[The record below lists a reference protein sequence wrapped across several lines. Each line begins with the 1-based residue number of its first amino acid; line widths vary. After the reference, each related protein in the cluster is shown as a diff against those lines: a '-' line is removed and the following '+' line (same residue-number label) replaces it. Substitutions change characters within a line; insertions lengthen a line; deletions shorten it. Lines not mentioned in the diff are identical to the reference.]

1 MITATPEL
9 LQQFTTVVP
18 EAARRRQAIK
28 AWRKRVKAEE
38 AALKR
43 QLDKFSVAV
52 DGALDGRHSLL
63 AQLDGLAAAA
73 QQQLDHGRG
82 EMIAAREAARAAQ
95 SRQPPLAARLQALQ
109 AENPGFAAGWIVL
122 IVGVVMIFT
131 SIRLFAIIPLG
142 LGLWLLLKA
151 NSRAGL
157 LRANLAEAAELLQAE
172 KAAEEVA
179 AHRLNEAR
187 QSILPALAELA
198 RASEKFFSESLE
210 ADARSWRAVWDA
222 LPPFLRDDWSEE
234 AWRAHD
240 FKLSCR
246 LPVFVAGTLYE
257 QPAESSTPFALPYF
271 APFLGSN
278 RVTVFAGATET
289 TLSLMH
295 AVILQLAAML
305 PYAATFTLLDPA
317 GAGRAFPMQRS
328 LPYAPRVGADLFR
341 ELEPV
346 LEDVN
351 RIIHTYIDDRT
362 RSFEELPEQ
371 IQANERF
378 QFIFAANF
386 PDGYD
391 RRTIEALQ
399 KIAKN
404 GPIAGKYLFIQHS
417 AEKQL
422 PKDMS
427 WEEFGERWHFNAD
440 RPPRDSE
447 IEGCEVRPLSC
458 PAGGAQAAVLN
469 SLAAAKPPETKVAW
483 QDLVAAD
490 PAKWWPKEA
499 SEEAARMVIA
509 PVGASGRDRRLHV
522 WFGANRDGRPCAHGI
537 LAAMPGQGKSN
548 LFHVLICGLA
558 TRYSPDDLNFYLID
572 GKSGVEFQPYRRLP
586 HARVVTLHSTPEL
599 SRSVLEELITEMT
612 RRNVL
617 FGSLGVADLPG
628 YATKGSPAG
637 RLPRIILM
645 IDEYQELFEEDRLSQ
660 ASGALLQLAQQGRSS
675 GIHLLLGS
683 QRFGAV
689 GMLNQTAIFGSIH
702 LRIAMKMSQS
712 DVQALTEFGRD
723 GKRLVEQCDLPGKV
737 VVNDQ
742 SGEDKSNEFGKVA
755 LLDPD
760 QLIAVLDHLVAKDEA
775 ERPPERRFSTVV
787 FDGQRQPNFMENPQ
801 VLDVLARSARPG
813 GEERRRIATAP
824 VHERGFAVAD
834 WFEGEFPLALWA
846 GQELNVHGQAC
857 VILRRRPAENI
868 LLVGDNQAA
877 IYGVLAG
884 FLCSLPVN
892 VAATALRVWLVD
904 RAVPGTPWEG
914 VLEEVAAT
922 VFDPLG
928 YPAQRTREAKQLPAW
943 LDEWGAE
950 LDRRAA
956 LDETALTAE
965 PAWLLFLLGAD
976 RLAALTRTVN
986 KFNTPVESPDGEKL
1000 KRIYREGPAMGLHV
1014 IVSAPAAGP
1023 LKQLLDRAQIEQ
1035 FKHRIVTQMA
1045 EADSFLL
1052 LGKDHAAKLQ
1062 RAQARPVFAIYQDSI
1077 GGTETKFKPYT
1088 VDAQMPWP
1096 EQTRALAGRL
1106 QTWKGD
1112 SHVNG

>member
-1 MITATPEL
+1 MSTATPEL
-9 LQQFTTVVP
+9 LQQFTTLVP

-38 AALKR
+38 SGQKSQVDR
-43 QLDKFSVAV
+43 FSVKV
-52 DGALDGRHSLL
+52 DGTLDGRHSLL

-73 QQQLDHGRG
+73 QEQLDRGRR
-82 EMIAAREAARAAQ
+82 EMMAARQAAREAQ
-95 SRQPPLAARLQALQ
+95 SRQPPLVARLQKLQ
-109 AENPGFAAGWIVL
+109 AEEPGFVAGWIVL
-122 IVGVVMIFT
+122 IIGVIMIFT

-142 LGLWLLLKA
+142 VGIWLLVKA
-151 NSRAGL
+151 NERAGL
-157 LRANLAEAAELLQAE
+157 RRANIAEATERLQAE

-179 AHRLNEAR
+179 VHQMNQAR
-187 QSILPALAELA
+187 QSIQPALAALA
-198 RASEKFFSESLE
+198 RASDEFFSESLE
-210 ADARSWRAVWDA
+210 ADARTWRAVWDA

-240 FKLSCR
+240 FKFSCR

-257 QPAESSTPFALPYF
+257 HPAESLTPFALPYF
-271 APFLGSN
+271 GPFLGSHHAA
-278 RVTVFAGATET
+278 VFTGSPET

-328 LPYAPRVGADLFR
+328 LPFVRRVGADLFR
-341 ELEPV
+341 ELELV
-346 LEDVN
+346 LEDIT

-378 QFIFAANF
+378 EFIFAANF

-404 GPIAGKYLFIQHS
+404 GPIAGKYLFIQQS

-422 PKDMS
+422 PKEMS
-427 WEEFGERWHFNAD
+427 WEEFGDRWNFNAD
-440 RPPRDSE
+440 APPRDSE
-447 IEGCEVRPLSC
+447 IEGCGVRPLAC

-469 SLAAAKPPETKVAW
+469 FLAAAKPPETKVAW
-483 QDLVAAD
+483 QDLSESD
-490 PAKWWPKEA
+490 PAKWWEEEA
-499 SEEAARMVIA
+499 SRMVSA
-509 PVGASGRDRRLHV
+509 PVGASGRDRKLNV

-537 LAAMPGQGKSN
+537 LGAMPGSGKSN
-548 LFHVLICGLA
+548 LYHVLICGLA
-558 TRYSPDDLNFYLID
+558 TRYSPDELNLYLID
-572 GKSGVEFQPYRRLP
+572 GKVGVEFQPYRRLP
-586 HARVVTLHSTPEL
+586 HARVVALHSAPEL
-599 SRSVLEELITEMT
+599 SRSVLEELISEMK
-612 RRNVL
+612 RRNDL
-617 FGSLGVADLPG
+617 FKRFDVADLPG
-628 YATKGSPAG
+628 YADKGSPAG

-645 IDEYQELFEEDRLSQ
+645 VDEYQELFEDDRLNQ
-660 ASGALLQLAQQGRSS
+660 ASSALLQLAQQGRSS

-689 GMLNQTAIFGSIH
+689 GMLNQVAIFGSIH
-702 LRIAMKMSQS
+702 LRMAMKMSQS

-737 VVNDQ
+737 VINDQ
-742 SGEDKSNEFGKVA
+742 SGEDKANEFGKVA
-755 LLDPD
+755 LLDPSERN
-760 QLIAVLDHLVAKDEA
+760 AVLDLLVAKNES
-775 ERPPERRFSTVV
+775 ERAGTRRFATVV
-787 FDGQRQPNFMENPQ
+787 FDGEEQPNFLENPQ
-801 VLDVLARSARPG
+801 VLDLLSLPARPG

-857 VILRRRPAENI
+857 VILRRRPAENL

-877 IYGVLAG
+877 IYGILAG

-892 VAATALRVWLVD
+892 VAASALRVWLVD

-914 VLEEVAAT
+914 VLEQVAAT

-928 YPAQRTREAKQLPAW
+928 YEARRTREAKQLPAW
-943 LDEWGAE
+943 LDEWCAE

-965 PAWLLFLLGAD
+965 SAWLLFLVGAD
-976 RLAALTRTVN
+976 RLPALTRTVN

-1014 IVSAPAAGP
+1014 VLSAPAAGP

-1035 FKHRIVTQMA
+1035 FKHRVVTQMA

-1096 EQTRALAGRL
+1096 EQARELAGRL